1 LKLPAPAHL
10 EQMTLK
16 QGIEFLV
23 RILALKAIFVSSIFN
38 FEIREIIPVATI
50 KLNAYFWNV

>member
-1 LKLPAPAHL
+1 MKLPAPTHL

-16 QGIEFLV
+16 EGIEFLV

-38 FEIREIIPVATI
+38 FEIREIIPHATI
-50 KLNAYFWNV
+50 KLNAYFWDV